1 MPNGKEASGAR
12 QHADKRKPRA
22 EKLAGETTDKAI
34 IAQEES
40 EAVLRIIF
48 DYHWVQQGDYWIL
61 FNGLGR
67 AVGMILVVQDTPS
80 FKEPEQIEKRRVT
93 V

>member
-1 MPNGKEASGAR
+1 M
-12 QHADKRKPRA
+12 
-22 EKLAGETTDKAI
+22 
-34 IAQEES
+34 
-40 EAVLRIIF
+40 LRIIF